1 MISTVKSE
9 VGVMVKCNQKE
20 RFLRASGILKVNKKK
35 AGGEVE
41 AALYSHRKS
50 KKLKNETCMGI

>member
-20 RFLRASGILKVNKKK
+20 RFLRASRILKVNKKK
-35 AGGEVE
+35 QVV
-41 AALYSHRKS
+41 RW
-50 KKLKNETCMGI
+50 KLHCTVTENQRN